1 MADVESGQ
9 VHVKPEAGICRITI
23 DRPAR
28 KNALSLAMY
37 QQLADAVTSA
47 NEDSAI
53 RVLLLSGSA
62 GNFTSGNDLG
72 DFLKHKGNLSEEEN
86 PTPKFMRAL
95 IYCDKPVVAAVQGP
109 AVGIGTTLLLHCDLV
124 YADSSAYFQ
133 LPFVNLG
140 LCPEFS
146 SSAIL
151 PKLMGHGRAAELL
164 YLGQKFSA
172 EVAHSVGIVNA
183 VTADSELANTVNA
196 VCTRLSQQPASALRA
211 TKRLLKRELRE
222 YVFTIME
229 NEAQHFKQGLK
240 SPEFAEAV
248 AAFAEK
254 RTPDFS
260 KFS

>member
-1 MADVESGQ
+1 MADADSGQ
-9 VHVKPEAGICRITI
+9 VKVEIEAGICRIEI

-28 KNALSLAMY
+28 KNALSLAIY
-37 QQLADAVTSA
+37 QQLAEGVHAASENPAV
-47 NEDSAI
+47 
-53 RVLLLSGSA
+53 RVILITGSE

-72 DFLKHKGNLSEEEN
+72 DFLKHKGNLNPEEN

-95 IYCDKPVVAAVQGP
+95 IHCDKPVVAAVQGP
-109 AVGIGTTLLLHCDLV
+109 AVGIGTTMLLHCDLV

-151 PKLMGHGRAAELL
+151 PKLMGHARAAELL
-164 YLGQKFSA
+164 YLGQRFSA
-172 EVAHSVGIVNA
+172 VIAKEVGIVTD
-183 VTADSELANTVNA
+183 VIEDTQFKDTVNT

-211 TKRLLKRELRE
+211 TKQLLKKELRE
-222 YVFTIME
+222 HAFAVME
-229 NEAQHFKQGLK
+229 EETRYFRQGLT

-248 AAFAEK
+248 AAFSEK
-254 RTPDFS
+254 RPPDFT
-260 KFS
+260 KFN